1 MFSSSFSLFM
11 SINNSNFCPQSLEL
25 QSYRIQSIFIFDLLH
40 VRHMIIEQIMSFRWL
55 KQRERDMHDYEAIQQ
70 KRNKLSGLKMG
81 WYNLVLFV
89 DHILELK
96 KGCLQDVQQVIY
108 RFRMVLWWLALFF

>member
-1 MFSSSFSLFM
+1 MVES
-11 SINNSNFCPQSLEL
+11 
-25 QSYRIQSIFIFDLLH
+25 
-40 VRHMIIEQIMSFRWL
+40 
-55 KQRERDMHDYEAIQQ
+55 ERDMHDYEAIQQ

-108 RFRMVLWWLALFF
+108 KFRMALWWLALFFFKARSPGFESAILIGSLYVEFSMCVSFLFSLCILPLLPRQLEYAPFPTLLWTG